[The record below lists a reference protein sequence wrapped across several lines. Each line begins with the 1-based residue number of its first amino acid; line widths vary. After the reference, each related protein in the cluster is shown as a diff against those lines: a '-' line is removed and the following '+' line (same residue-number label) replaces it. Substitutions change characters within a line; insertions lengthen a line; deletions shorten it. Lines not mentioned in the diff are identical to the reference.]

1 MTTKIIKQNFAS
13 PKNGLLV
20 ERERERERDCFY
32 LPETNQASNLS
43 GWQFVKNGKS
53 VAILATDFL
62 LF

>member
-20 ERERERERDCFY
+20 ERERERDCFY

-53 VAILATDFL
+53 VAIFATDFL